1 MKPLRPICCIQ
12 LGSTIHISLTDRA
25 AAAIR
30 RLPSAR
36 TRVRNVLTGRP
47 GAETRRAF
55 SCSRARAGSPRRF
68 ACRGPKKG
76 GDARCLDAGSCNAL
90 RGTLLTPPEP
100 FRSGASRPP
109 VPRTRR
115 PSSRSTLPPQ
125 PFRALVALGPE
136 GPFPHRYGSP
146 RSVGVTNEKSF
157 SRIFSGDSSEDKQL
171 NYLCF
176 WTSPWKTGG

>member
-1 MKPLRPICCIQ
+1 MR
-12 LGSTIHISLTDRA
+12 LGSTAHISLTCGSG
-25 AAAIR
+25 AAIR

-36 TRVRNVLTGRP
+36 TRVRYVLTGRP

-55 SCSRARAGSPRRF
+55 SLPGSPRRF
-68 ACRGPKKG
+68 ECLGPEKG

-115 PSSRSTLPPQ
+115 SSSRSALPPQ

-136 GPFPHRYGSP
+136 GPFPHQYGSVAWLP
-146 RSVGVTNEKSF
+146 VTNEKSV
-157 SRIFSGDSSEDKQL
+157 SRIFSGDRSGDKLL
-171 NYLCF
+171 NYRSF
-176 WTSPWKTGG
+176 WITRWRTGG